1 MQEPPFGIVEPTA
14 PRRIRS
20 ARPGCPAENRCSC
33 RDPVR
38 ILPGP
43 AGSARAGAHA
53 APARRR
59 RPGHT
64 GPVPDFTVP
73 ASVRA
78 ILLDIDGVL
87 VNHRSAADAA
97 SWQWARA
104 LPGWGLGPQE
114 TAERWEALDRKHFTR
129 YQHGELDFDEQLRAR
144 IRDFVPGGADISD
157 AEADAHM
164 AAYRSIYRS
173 LWRAYDDVP
182 DFLARLRAWQGPDAG
197 GNRTRADT
205 GRTRAVAYLT
215 NGDEA
220 QQRDKLD
227 AVGALVEGWPV
238 LASKQ
243 LGATKPDPAVFRAA
257 CARLGAAETQ
267 TLMIGDEA
275 WSDIDGA
282 TGAGLVC
289 VHLRRSPSA
298 PVRDVPWVDALAR
311 IYLP

>member
-1 MQEPPFGIVEPTA
+1 M
-14 PRRIRS
+14 
-20 ARPGCPAENRCSC
+20 
-33 RDPVR
+33 
-38 ILPGP
+38 
-43 AGSARAGAHA
+43 
-53 APARRR
+53 
-59 RPGHT
+59 
-64 GPVPDFTVP
+64 PDFTVP

-87 VNHRSAADAA
+87 VDHRSAADAA

-182 DFLARLRAWQGPDAG
+182 DFLARLRAWQGPDADD
-197 GNRTRADT
+197 RARAADGRVRDAADGRARDSDGRVRRT

-298 PVRDVPWVDALAR
+298 PIRDVPWVDALAR
-311 IYLP
+311 IDLP

>member
-1 MQEPPFGIVEPTA
+1 M
-14 PRRIRS
+14 
-20 ARPGCPAENRCSC
+20 
-33 RDPVR
+33 
-38 ILPGP
+38 
-43 AGSARAGAHA
+43 
-53 APARRR
+53 RRR

-73 ASVRA
+73 ASIRV

-87 VNHRSAADAA
+87 VDHRSAADAA

-197 GNRTRADT
+197 GGRGRADT

-257 CARLGAAETQ
+257 CARLGAAEPQ

-311 IYLP
+311 IGLP

>member
-1 MQEPPFGIVEPTA
+1 MTTWDSP
-14 PRRIRS
+14 
-20 ARPGCPAENRCSC
+20 
-33 RDPVR
+33 
-38 ILPGP
+38 
-43 AGSARAGAHA
+43 GSAHA
-53 APARRR
+53 PPVS
-59 RPGHT
+59 PGHT

-87 VNHRSAADAA
+87 VDHRSAADAA

-104 LPGWGLGPQE
+104 LPGWELGPQE

-157 AEADAHM
+157 AEADARM

-182 DFLARLRAWQGPDAG
+182 DFLTRLRAWQGLDADG
-197 GNRTRADT
+197 GRAHDADGGRAHDADGDQGREADGRSYGADGRTRGTGGGRGRPDT
-205 GRTRAVAYLT
+205 GRTRAIAYLT

-257 CARLGAAETQ
+257 CARLGAAEPQ

-282 TGAGLVC
+282 AGAGLVC

-298 PVRDVPWVDALAR
+298 PVRDVPWVDTLAR
-311 IYLP
+311 IGLP

>member
-1 MQEPPFGIVEPTA
+1 MPC
-14 PRRIRS
+14 RIRPAPPA
-20 ARPGCPAENRCSC
+20 ARWRTG
-33 RDPVR
+33 D
-38 ILPGP
+38 P
-43 AGSARAGAHA
+43 AGIRSGSSRIRPCAARTPP
-53 APARRR
+53 AP
-59 RPGHT
+59 PGHT
-64 GPVPDFTVP
+64 GPVPDFTIP

-87 VNHRSAADAA
+87 VDHRSAADAA

-104 LPGWGLGPQE
+104 LPGWELGPQE

-144 IRDFVPGGADISD
+144 IREFVPGGADISD

-182 DFLARLRAWQGPDAG
+182 DFLERLRAWQGPDAG
-197 GNRTRADT
+197 GNRARAADGRVRAAADGRVRRT

-215 NGDEA
+215 NGDEV

-257 CARLGAAETQ
+257 CARLGATEPQ

-298 PVRDVPWVDALAR
+298 PVRDVPWVDTLAR
-311 IYLP
+311 IGLP

>member
-1 MQEPPFGIVEPTA
+1 M
-14 PRRIRS
+14 
-20 ARPGCPAENRCSC
+20 
-33 RDPVR
+33 
-38 ILPGP
+38 
-43 AGSARAGAHA
+43 
-53 APARRR
+53 
-59 RPGHT
+59 
-64 GPVPDFTVP
+64 PDFTVP
-73 ASVRA
+73 ASIRA

-104 LPGWGLGPQE
+104 LPGWELGPQE

-144 IRDFVPGGADISD
+144 IREFVPGGADISD

-182 DFLARLRAWQGPDAG
+182 DFLARLRAWQGLGTGGGRARAADGRVRDAADS
-197 GNRTRADT
+197 RARAADGRVRDAADGRARDSDGRVRRT

-220 QQRDKLD
+220 QQRDKLG

-257 CARLGAAETQ
+257 CARLGAAESQ

-311 IYLP
+311 IDLP

>member
-1 MQEPPFGIVEPTA
+1 M
-14 PRRIRS
+14 
-20 ARPGCPAENRCSC
+20 
-33 RDPVR
+33 
-38 ILPGP
+38 ILPGSGRDP
-43 AGSARAGAHA
+43 AGSARAP
-53 APARRR
+53 PARRR
-59 RPGHT
+59 RPEHT

-87 VNHRSAADAA
+87 VDHRSAADAA

-104 LPGWGLGPQE
+104 LPGWELGPQE

-144 IRDFVPGGADISD
+144 IREFVPGGADISD

-182 DFLARLRAWQGPDAG
+182 DFLERLRAWQGPDAG
-197 GNRTRADT
+197 GNRARAADGRVRAAADGRVRRT

-215 NGDEA
+215 NGDEV

-257 CARLGAAETQ
+257 CARLGATEPQ

-298 PVRDVPWVDALAR
+298 PVRDVPWVDTLAR
-311 IYLP
+311 IGLP

>member
-1 MQEPPFGIVEPTA
+1 M
-14 PRRIRS
+14 
-20 ARPGCPAENRCSC
+20 
-33 RDPVR
+33 
-38 ILPGP
+38 
-43 AGSARAGAHA
+43 
-53 APARRR
+53 RRR
-59 RPGHT
+59 CTASAPGHT

-87 VNHRSAADAA
+87 VDHRSAADAA

-164 AAYRSIYRS
+164 AAYRSIYRG

-182 DFLARLRAWQGPDAG
+182 DFLERLRAWQGLGTGGGRDRGAG
-197 GNRTRADT
+197 GGRDRGDT
-205 GRTRAVAYLT
+205 GRHRAVAYLT

-257 CARLGAAETQ
+257 CARLGATEPQ

-298 PVRDVPWVDALAR
+298 PVRDVPWVDTLAR
-311 IYLP
+311 IGLP

>member
-1 MQEPPFGIVEPTA
+1 M
-14 PRRIRS
+14 
-20 ARPGCPAENRCSC
+20 
-33 RDPVR
+33 
-38 ILPGP
+38 ILPGSGRDP
-43 AGSARAGAHA
+43 AGSARA
-53 APARRR
+53 PPVRRR

-64 GPVPDFTVP
+64 GPVPDFTIP
-73 ASVRA
+73 TSIRA
-78 ILLDIDGVL
+78 VLLDIDGVL
-87 VNHRSAADAA
+87 VDHRSAADAA

-104 LPGWGLGPQE
+104 LPGWELGPQE

-144 IRDFVPGGADISD
+144 IREFVPGGADISD

-164 AAYRSIYRS
+164 AAYRSIYRG

-182 DFLARLRAWQGPDAG
+182 DFLERLRAWQGPDAG
-197 GNRTRADT
+197 GNRARAADGRVRAAADGRVRRT
-205 GRTRAVAYLT
+205 GRHRAVAYLT
-215 NGDEA
+215 NGDEV

-257 CARLGAAETQ
+257 CARLGAAEAQ

-298 PVRDVPWVDALAR
+298 PVRDVPWVDTLAR
-311 IYLP
+311 IDLP

>member
-1 MQEPPFGIVEPTA
+1 MPC
-14 PRRIRS
+14 RIRPAPPA
-20 ARPGCPAENRCSC
+20 ARWRTG
-33 RDPVR
+33 D
-38 ILPGP
+38 P
-43 AGSARAGAHA
+43 AGIRSGSSRIRPCAARTPP
-53 APARRR
+53 AP
-59 RPGHT
+59 PGHT

-73 ASVRA
+73 ASIRA
-78 ILLDIDGVL
+78 VLLDIDGVL
-87 VNHRSAADAA
+87 VDHRSAADAA

-144 IRDFVPGGADISD
+144 IREFVPGGADISD

-164 AAYRSIYRS
+164 AAYRSIYRG

-182 DFLARLRAWQGPDAG
+182 DFLERLRAWQGLGTGGGQDRGAG
-197 GNRTRADT
+197 GGRARGDT
-205 GRTRAVAYLT
+205 GRTRAIAYLT

-257 CARLGAAETQ
+257 CARLGATEPQ

-298 PVRDVPWVDALAR
+298 PVRDVPWVDTLAR
-311 IYLP
+311 IGLP

>member
-1 MQEPPFGIVEPTA
+1 MPC
-14 PRRIRS
+14 RIRPAPPA
-20 ARPGCPAENRCSC
+20 ARWRTG
-33 RDPVR
+33 D
-38 ILPGP
+38 P
-43 AGSARAGAHA
+43 AGIRSGSSRIRPCAARTPP
-53 APARRR
+53 AP
-59 RPGHT
+59 PGHT
-64 GPVPDFTVP
+64 GPVPDFTIP
-73 ASVRA
+73 ASIRA
-78 ILLDIDGVL
+78 VLLDIDGVL
-87 VNHRSAADAA
+87 VDHRSAADAA
-97 SWQWARA
+97 SWQWART
-104 LPGWGLGPQE
+104 LPGWELGPEE
-114 TAERWEALDRKHFTR
+114 TAERWEALDRKYFAR

-144 IRDFVPGGADISD
+144 IRAFVPGGAGISD

-164 AAYRSIYRS
+164 AAYRSIYRG

-182 DFLARLRAWQGPDAG
+182 DFLERLRAWQGLGTGGDQDRGAG
-197 GNRTRADT
+197 GGRDRGAGGGRDRGDT
-205 GRTRAVAYLT
+205 GRHRAVAYLT

-220 QQRDKLD
+220 QQRDKLG

-257 CARLGAAETQ
+257 CARLGATEPQ

-298 PVRDVPWVDALAR
+298 PVRDVPWVDTLAR
-311 IYLP
+311 IGLP

>member
-1 MQEPPFGIVEPTA
+1 M
-14 PRRIRS
+14 
-20 ARPGCPAENRCSC
+20 
-33 RDPVR
+33 
-38 ILPGP
+38 ILPGSGRDP
-43 AGSARAGAHA
+43 AGSARA
-53 APARRR
+53 PPVRRR

-73 ASVRA
+73 ASIRA

-87 VNHRSAADAA
+87 VDHRSAADAA

-104 LPGWGLGPQE
+104 LPGWELGPQE

-164 AAYRSIYRS
+164 AAYRSIYRG

-182 DFLARLRAWQGPDAG
+182 DFLARLRAWQGLGAG
-197 GNRTRADT
+197 GGRDRGAGGGRDRGAGGGRDRGAGGGRDRGDT
-205 GRTRAVAYLT
+205 GRHRAIAYLT
-215 NGDEA
+215 NGDQA

-257 CARLGAAETQ
+257 CARLGAAEPQ

-298 PVRDVPWVDALAR
+298 PIRDVPWVDALAR
-311 IYLP
+311 IDLP

>member
-1 MQEPPFGIVEPTA
+1 M
-14 PRRIRS
+14 
-20 ARPGCPAENRCSC
+20 
-33 RDPVR
+33 
-38 ILPGP
+38 
-43 AGSARAGAHA
+43 
-53 APARRR
+53 
-59 RPGHT
+59 
-64 GPVPDFTVP
+64 PDFTVP

-144 IRDFVPGGADISD
+144 IREFVPGGADISD

-164 AAYRSIYRS
+164 AAYRSIYRG

-182 DFLARLRAWQGPDAG
+182 DFLARLRAWQGLGTGGGLDRGAGGGWARGADGARDRADAG
-197 GNRTRADT
+197 GTRADAGGTRADT
-205 GRTRAVAYLT
+205 GRTRAIAYLT

-257 CARLGAAETQ
+257 CARLRAAESQ

-298 PVRDVPWVDALAR
+298 PIRDVPWVDALAR
-311 IYLP
+311 IDLP

>member
-1 MQEPPFGIVEPTA
+1 M
-14 PRRIRS
+14 
-20 ARPGCPAENRCSC
+20 
-33 RDPVR
+33 
-38 ILPGP
+38 ILPGSGRDP
-43 AGSARAGAHA
+43 AGSARA
-53 APARRR
+53 PPVRRR

-64 GPVPDFTVP
+64 GPVPDFTIP
-73 ASVRA
+73 ASIRA
-78 ILLDIDGVL
+78 VLLDIDGVL
-87 VNHRSAADAA
+87 VDHRSAADAA

-182 DFLARLRAWQGPDAG
+182 DFLARLRAWQGPDADD
-197 GNRTRADT
+197 RARAADGRVRDAADGRARDSDGRVRRT

-215 NGDEA
+215 NGDEE

-257 CARLGAAETQ
+257 CARLGAAEPQ

-311 IYLP
+311 IGLP

>member
-1 MQEPPFGIVEPTA
+1 M
-14 PRRIRS
+14 
-20 ARPGCPAENRCSC
+20 
-33 RDPVR
+33 
-38 ILPGP
+38 
-43 AGSARAGAHA
+43 
-53 APARRR
+53 
-59 RPGHT
+59 
-64 GPVPDFTVP
+64 PDFTVP

-87 VNHRSAADAA
+87 VDHRSAADAA

-104 LPGWGLGPQE
+104 LPGWELGPQE

-144 IRDFVPGGADISD
+144 IREFVPGGADISD

-182 DFLARLRAWQGPDAG
+182 DFLARLRAWQGLGTGGGRDRGAGGGWARGADGARDRADAG
-197 GNRTRADT
+197 GTRADAGGTRADT

-257 CARLGAAETQ
+257 CARLGATEPQ

-311 IYLP
+311 IDLP

>member
-1 MQEPPFGIVEPTA
+1 M
-14 PRRIRS
+14 
-20 ARPGCPAENRCSC
+20 
-33 RDPVR
+33 
-38 ILPGP
+38 
-43 AGSARAGAHA
+43 
-53 APARRR
+53 
-59 RPGHT
+59 
-64 GPVPDFTVP
+64 PDFTVP

-87 VNHRSAADAA
+87 VDHRSAADAA

-129 YQHGELDFDEQLRAR
+129 YQHGELDFDEQLRVR

-182 DFLARLRAWQGPDAG
+182 DFLARLRAWQGLGTGGGRDRGAG
-197 GNRTRADT
+197 GGRDRGAGGGRDRGDT
-205 GRTRAVAYLT
+205 GRHRAIAYLT

-220 QQRDKLD
+220 QQRDKLG

-257 CARLGAAETQ
+257 CARLGATEPQ

-311 IYLP
+311 IDLP

>member
-1 MQEPPFGIVEPTA
+1 M
-14 PRRIRS
+14 
-20 ARPGCPAENRCSC
+20 
-33 RDPVR
+33 
-38 ILPGP
+38 
-43 AGSARAGAHA
+43 
-53 APARRR
+53 
-59 RPGHT
+59 
-64 GPVPDFTVP
+64 PDFTVP

-87 VNHRSAADAA
+87 VDHRSAADAA

-104 LPGWGLGPQE
+104 LPGWELGPQE

-157 AEADAHM
+157 AEADARM

-197 GNRTRADT
+197 GNRARADT

-243 LGATKPDPAVFRAA
+243 LGAAKPDPAVFRAA
-257 CARLGAAETQ
+257 CARLGAAEPQ

-311 IYLP
+311 IGLP

>member
-1 MQEPPFGIVEPTA
+1 M
-14 PRRIRS
+14 
-20 ARPGCPAENRCSC
+20 
-33 RDPVR
+33 
-38 ILPGP
+38 
-43 AGSARAGAHA
+43 
-53 APARRR
+53 R

-73 ASVRA
+73 ASVCA

-87 VNHRSAADAA
+87 VDHRSAADAA

-197 GNRTRADT
+197 GNRARAADGRVRDAADGRARDSDGRVRRT

-220 QQRDKLD
+220 QQRDKLG

-257 CARLGAAETQ
+257 CARLGAAEPQ

-311 IYLP
+311 IGLP

>member
-1 MQEPPFGIVEPTA
+1 M
-14 PRRIRS
+14 
-20 ARPGCPAENRCSC
+20 
-33 RDPVR
+33 
-38 ILPGP
+38 
-43 AGSARAGAHA
+43 
-53 APARRR
+53 
-59 RPGHT
+59 
-64 GPVPDFTVP
+64 PDFTVP
-73 ASVRA
+73 AFVRA

-87 VNHRSAADAA
+87 VDHRSAADAA

-104 LPGWGLGPQE
+104 LPGWELGPQE

-197 GNRTRADT
+197 GNRARDSDGRVRRT

-257 CARLGAAETQ
+257 CARLGAAEPQ

-311 IYLP
+311 IDLP

>member
-1 MQEPPFGIVEPTA
+1 MRR
-14 PRRIRS
+14 PRAAS
-20 ARPGCPAENRCSC
+20 A
-33 RDPVR
+33 
-38 ILPGP
+38 
-43 AGSARAGAHA
+43 
-53 APARRR
+53 
-59 RPGHT
+59 PGHT

-87 VNHRSAADAA
+87 VDHRSAADAA

-197 GNRTRADT
+197 GDRARAADGRVRDAADGRARDSDGRVRRT

-257 CARLGAAETQ
+257 CARLRAAESQ

-311 IYLP
+311 IDLP